1 MVYTPDQEAGEHA
14 WRGRAGADPV
24 DRNGLEILSREE
36 CLVLLRNTSVARI
49 GVTLRALPVVLPVN
63 IALVE
68 PDGGDEPRIAIR
80 SVEGTKLD
88 AALRD
93 SVVAVEADYIE
104 PVGHAGWSVLVQ
116 GRSTVVDHP
125 DDDDALRRLRLR
137 PWATSEAEHL
147 IVVTTDVMSGRR
159 LVPWHRW

>member
-1 MVYTPDQEAGEHA
+1 MAYASEPQAGAHA
-14 WRGRAGADPV
+14 WRGRAGADPI
-24 DRNGLEILSREE
+24 DRNGLEVLSREE
-36 CLVLLRNTSVARI
+36 CLALLRDTSVARI

-68 PDGGDEPRIAIR
+68 PAGGDEPCIAIR

-93 SVVAVEADYIE
+93 AVVAVEADHIE
-104 PVGHAGWSVLVQ
+104 PLGHAGWSVLVQ
-116 GRSTVVDHP
+116 GRSTVIDHP
-125 DDDDALRRLRLR
+125 EEHDELRRLQLR